1 MPSALALCA
10 WLIAAA
16 ATPAEPEEPGLLE
29 VLEAASRAAGGTA
42 AEDASR
48 ATRARLAH
56 WAPQVR
62 GQAQVRD
69 DEKTRN
75 GEFRLAPLH
84 EQDLGVGHAF
94 AVVLSWDL
102 PQAIYARDETQLA
115 LAHAHLARVR
125 REAAD
130 KAAQV
135 FLERRRARAH
145 WFSLP
150 AGEARSA
157 ACIAALQLTAQLD
170 SLTAGLFHD
179 AVASEEAACTT
190 EDKQ

>member
-16 ATPAEPEEPGLLE
+16 TPGADSEEPGLLE
-29 VLEAASRAAGGTA
+29 VQEAAARAAGGSA

-48 ATRARLAH
+48 ARRARLAH
-56 WAPQVR
+56 WAPVVR

-69 DEKTRN
+69 DEKSRN

-84 EQDLGVGHAF
+84 EQDLGVGHAW
-94 AVVLSWDL
+94 AVILSWDL
-102 PQAIYARDETQLA
+102 PQVIYARDESQLA

-125 REAAD
+125 REAAE

-145 WFSLP
+145 WLSLP
-150 AGEARSA
+150 KGEARAA
-157 ACIAALQLTAQLD
+157 ACSAGLQLTAQLD
-170 SLTAGLFHD
+170 ALTAGLFHD
-179 AVASEEAACTT
+179 AVATDEAACAT

>member
-16 ATPAEPEEPGLLE
+16 SPPVEPEEPGLLE
-29 VLEAASRAAGGTA
+29 VQEAAARAAGGSA

-48 ATRARLAH
+48 ARRARLAH
-56 WAPQVR
+56 WAPLVR
-62 GQAQVRD
+62 GQAQVHD
-69 DEKTRN
+69 DEKSRN

-84 EQDLGVGHAF
+84 ERDLGVGHAW
-94 AVVLSWDL
+94 AVILSWDL
-102 PQAIYARDETQLA
+102 PQVIYARDETQLA

-125 REAAD
+125 REAAE

-145 WFSLP
+145 WLSLP
-150 AGEARSA
+150 KGEARAA
-157 ACIAALQLTAQLD
+157 ACSAGLQLTAQLD
-170 SLTAGLFHD
+170 ALTAGLFHD
-179 AVASEEAACTT
+179 AVATDEAACAT